1 MPYTLDWPGWLATPV
16 QILKWPF
23 RVPLG
28 KMFDIVIYIPEMT
41 PSRPV

>member
-1 MPYTLDWPGWLATPV
+1 V
-16 QILKWPF
+16 QFLKVPF

-28 KMFDIVIYIPEMT
+28 TMFDVVVYIPEMT